1 MYTLYSM
8 PGSCSMAVHV
18 LLNEVQAPV
27 TLKNVA
33 GPTRP
38 PEYLEVN
45 PRGSVPTLV
54 DGDFVLREGAAI
66 LITLA
71 EKYKSPLLPES
82 GRERAR
88 ALEWL
93 AFANATIHPA
103 YSRAFFMHRH
113 LGEGAKNNPL
123 YDAVIASIQGLWND
137 VESALQTQDYVC
149 GKSCTLADILL
160 TVIANWSHNLQK
172 PVTFGPKTKGLFQR
186 VVERPAYQKA
196 LNDENVTYKV
206 LAA

>member
-8 PGSCSMAVHV
+8 LGSCSMAVHV

-38 PEYLEVN
+38 AEYLEIN

-71 EKYKSPLLPES
+71 EKHGSPLLPAS
-82 GRERAR
+82 GRDRAR

-93 AFANATIHPA
+93 AFANATMHPA

-113 LGEGAKNNPL
+113 LGEDAKNNPL

-137 VESALQTQDYVC
+137 VESTLQTQEYVC
-149 GKSCTLADILL
+149 GKSCKVKMVIINIPLL
-160 TVIANWSHNLQK
+160 TNLVAQYPNSALTRYK
-172 PVTFGPKTKGLFQR
+172 KIVGFIYENCQQQPCYTFTFL
-186 VVERPAYQKA
+186 
-196 LNDENVTYKV
+196 L
-206 LAA
+206 